1 MIARNGLGAVGALCG
16 AAGVALS
23 ALAAHAGGD
32 GLATAA
38 QFLLFHAPLFV
49 AMALTRPPNATLLA
63 GWGILAGLALFA
75 GDLLARHYLGN
86 RLFPMAAPI
95 GGVLMIAGWA
105 ALAVTLLVARRD

>member
-1 MIARNGLGAVGALCG
+1 MIARNGLGAIGALCG

-49 AMALTRPPNATLLA
+49 AMALTRPPIAVLLA
-63 GWGILAGLALFA
+63 SWGIFAGLALFA
-75 GDLLARHYLGN
+75 GDLLARHYLGD

-95 GGVLMIAGWA
+95 GGFLMIAGWV
-105 ALAVTLLVARRD
+105 ALAVTLLLTRRD